1 MTQPSADIT
10 DILRIAAEKGASDV
24 ILTVGMAPQFKIDG
38 VYGPQ
43 GFADLVPTETRKLMY
58 SMMNEKQ
65 QRTFEERRELDFSFA
80 LGDRAR
86 FRVNCF
92 MQRGNV
98 GGVMRLI
105 PTKIKSAAEMG
116 LPQTVVDIAGAPRGL
131 VLVTGPTGSGKS
143 TTLAAMLD
151 HINSTKKMHI
161 MTIEDPIE
169 FMHAHKQSIINQRE
183 VGSDTMS
190 FENALRAVL
199 RQAPD
204 VILVGEM
211 RDHETIKAAVTAA
224 ETGHL
229 VMGTLHTNSAP
240 ESIDRIVD
248 VFPEEQQEQIRVQLA
263 NNLVAVMTQQLLPR
277 LDGQGRIL
285 AYELLIANP
294 AVRALIREGKTYQ
307 ITSVMQTGAREGM
320 VTMDAFLANLYR
332 RRMISFDVG
341 ASRAVDPKEFARLAN
356 DAGGAA
362 AGNQPQASYTP
373 SPASSPAA
381 GSTKAT
387 GWGETGRAAATTT
400 PETGYGGP
408 ASYGRGKR

>member
-1 MTQPSADIT
+1 MTQPPADIT
-10 DILRIAAEKGASDV
+10 DILRQAAEKGASDV
-24 ILTVGMAPQFKIDG
+24 ILTVGISPQFKIDG

-43 GFADLVPTETRKLMY
+43 GFADLVPTEARKLMY

-116 LPQTVVDIAGAPRGL
+116 LPQTVTDISNSPRGL

-151 HINSTKKMHI
+151 YINANKKMHI

-169 FMHAHKQSIINQRE
+169 FVHAHKQSIVNQRE
-183 VGSDTMS
+183 VGSDTLS
-190 FENALRAVL
+190 FEAALRAVL

-211 RDHETIKAAVTAA
+211 RDYETIKAAVTAA

-248 VFPEEQQEQIRVQLA
+248 VFPEEQQAQIRVQLA

-307 ITSVMQTGAREGM
+307 LISVMQTGAREGM

-332 RRMISFDVG
+332 RRMIGFDVG
-341 ASRAVDPKEFARLAN
+341 ASRAVDPKEFARLVN

-362 AGNQPQASYTP
+362 AGNQPQASDAP
-373 SPASSPAA
+373 PPSSPSA
-381 GSTKAT
+381 SPTKTT
-387 GWGETGRAAATTT
+387 GWGATGRAEAST

-408 ASYGRGKR
+408 TSYGRGKR